1 MPPAETSFPYG
12 HEAVAIRIAFA
23 MDFRIVFAEALFR
36 AMALAPL
43 HRDTPALTTSAA
55 LPSREGLGLLW
66 EQRPYG
72 ESQGTSTDPLK
83 RLAPRD
89 AAIGQSCGQ
98 VVEVGRTLRRLLP
111 CGSAQKGSIFRF
123 QDVLLP

>member
-1 MPPAETSFPYG
+1 MAL
-12 HEAVAIRIAFA
+12 RIAFA
-23 MDFRIVFAEALFR
+23 MDFRIVCAEALFR
-36 AMALAPL
+36 AMALALL
-43 HRDTPALTTSAA
+43 HRDAPALTTSAA

-72 ESQGTSTDPLK
+72 EGQGTHTDRLQ

-89 AAIGQSCGQ
+89 AAIGQCRGQ
-98 VVEVGRTLRRLLP
+98 VVEVGRILRRLLP
-111 CGSAQKGSIFRF
+111 CPSAQKGSIFLF